1 VFVVF
6 VRLEDPVVLAALV
19 TAAGLVVTT
28 LIKGIVKL
36 VCTWM
41 LLRKKHRSKKAS
53 KRKKSRKA
61 TKRKKPGLSESA
73 RSPPPY

>member
-1 VFVVF
+1 MFVVF

-41 LLRKKHRSKKAS
+41 LLRKKHRSKKA
-53 KRKKSRKA
+53 
-61 TKRKKPGLSESA
+61 KRKKPGLSESA